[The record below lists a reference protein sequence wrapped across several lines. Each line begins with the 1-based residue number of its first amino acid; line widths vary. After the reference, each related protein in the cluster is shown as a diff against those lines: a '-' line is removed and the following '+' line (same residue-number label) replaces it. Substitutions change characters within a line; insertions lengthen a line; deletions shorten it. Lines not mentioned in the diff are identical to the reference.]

1 MTTAKKTTT
10 TKKKPRASTAGKS
23 VKVTP
28 IPDLPRNPLA
38 FEVLDVVSKQRTKAR
53 KVEALKK
60 FEDVSLKMLFIWN
73 FDESVISVLPEGE
86 VPYADFD
93 EQVSNSGSM
102 NTKMNDEIR
111 RMHETGSF
119 SLGTAD
125 KQAKTTIRRECKN
138 FYHFIKGGNNA
149 LTNLRRET
157 MFINLLQGLHPLEAD
172 ILCLVKDKKLSEKYK
187 ITMDVVEAAYPD
199 IKWGGRS

>member
-73 FDESVISVLPEGE
+73 FDESVISMLPEGE